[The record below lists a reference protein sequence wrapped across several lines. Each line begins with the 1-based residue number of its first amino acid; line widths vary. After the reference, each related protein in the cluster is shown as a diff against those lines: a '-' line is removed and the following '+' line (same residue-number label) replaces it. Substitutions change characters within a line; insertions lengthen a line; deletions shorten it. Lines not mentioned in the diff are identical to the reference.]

1 MSSKGK
7 RRRSPLP
14 LIIFILAV
22 ILIALTLVMVS
33 RLGLVDLGGLVTNAR
48 NVLFKRTAAPVVVTE
63 APVETAAIP
72 TPPPTPSPTPFPEPS
87 VENSSYRFSAAGKT
101 FTGNVVQIT
110 GTGGPD
116 YVKLTELAPFL
127 GSQVSRDA
135 AGKAFSLNIGGEK
148 LVFYPGEPAFTFGS
162 RTVSLTAA
170 PILCSKG
177 NDLYVP
183 VEDVLSALYPAKTL
197 STVTGAV
204 EFSDFDPN
212 FTVQQGRQIPIIS
225 YYNVGAGE
233 GPDFRLLH
241 HDSIIP
247 EEFTAQM
254 KYIHDNGFTTMTF
267 EDLAN
272 LENIEKPVMLTF
284 DGCFEDVYNIAW
296 PVMKQYNIKATLFV
310 WPDYIGQSSRLTEHQ
325 LKEMASSDLISVQA
339 AMESYTMLD
348 YLSKEELASIV
359 SKAKS
364 YVNTLT
370 GRDPLAFA
378 YSVGSINTMAKDYC
392 ASQFRFCV
400 RRSSERPYD
409 TSKDDGSVIYRYT
422 IVRETPLENF
432 ALWLSK
438 AK

>member
-1 MSSKGK
+1 MSRDAS
-7 RRRSPLP
+7 
-14 LIIFILAV
+14 
-22 ILIALTLVMVS
+22 
-33 RLGLVDLGGLVTNAR
+33 
-48 NVLFKRTAAPVVVTE
+48 
-63 APVETAAIP
+63 
-72 TPPPTPSPTPFPEPS
+72 
-87 VENSSYRFSAAGKT
+87 GKT
-101 FTGNVVQIT
+101 FSLSV
-110 GTGGPD
+110 GGD
-116 YVKLTELAPFL
+116 
-127 GSQVSRDA
+127 R
-135 AGKAFSLNIGGEK
+135 
-148 LVFYPGEPAFTFGS
+148 LVFYPGEPAFTLGS

-183 VEDVLSALYPAKTL
+183 VEDVLSALYPAKSL
-197 STVTGAV
+197 STVTGEV

-212 FTVQQGRQIPIIS
+212 FTVQTGRQIPIMS

-284 DGCFEDVYNIAW
+284 DGCFEDVYNIAF

-325 LKEMASSDLISVQA
+325 LKEMASSELISVQA
-339 AMESYTMLD
+339 AMETYTMLD
-348 YLSKEELASIV
+348 YLSIDELTAIV
-359 SKAKS
+359 SKAKT

-378 YSVGSINTMAKDYC
+378 YSVGSINTAAKNYC

-409 TSKDDGSVIYRYT
+409 SSKDDGSLIYRYT

-438 AK
+438 SK

>member
-1 MSSKGK
+1 MSSRRS
-7 RRRSPLP
+7 RRRSPVP
-14 LIIFILAV
+14 VIIFILAL
-22 ILIALTLVMVS
+22 ILIALTLVLVS
-33 RLGLVDLGGLVTNAR
+33 RLGLVDIGGLVDNAR
-48 NVLFKRTAAPVVVTE
+48 NVIFKKTTAPVVTE
-63 APVETAAIP
+63 EPVETAVP
-72 TPPPTPSPTPFPEPS
+72 TPVPTATPTPFPEPS
-87 VENSSYRFSAAGKT
+87 VENSSYHFSAAGKT
-101 FTGNVVQIT
+101 FTGNTVQLK

-116 YVKLTELAPFL
+116 YVKLTELASFFGTQL
-127 GSQVSRDA
+127 SKDA
-135 AGKAFSLNIGGEK
+135 SGKAFSMNVGGEK
-148 LVFYPGEPAFTFGS
+148 FVFYPGELAFTAGS
-162 RTVSLTAA
+162 RTVSLSAA
-170 PILCSKG
+170 PVLCSNG

-183 VEDVLSALYPAKTL
+183 VEDVLTAIYPAKSL
-197 STVTGAV
+197 NSTTGAV
-204 EFSDFDPN
+204 DFSDFDPN
-212 FTVQQGRQIPIIS
+212 FTVQPGRQIPIIS

-247 EEFTAQM
+247 EEFSAQM
-254 KYIHDNGFTTMTF
+254 KYIHDNGYTTMTF

-296 PVMKQYNIKATLFV
+296 PVMKQYDIKATLFV

-339 AMESYTMLD
+339 AMETYTMLD
-348 YLSKEELASIV
+348 YLSRDELASIV

-370 GRDPLAFA
+370 GREPLAFA

-392 ASQFRFCV
+392 SSQFRFCV

-422 IVRETPLENF
+422 IVRETPMEVF
-432 ALWLSK
+432 SLWLSK

>member
-1 MSSKGK
+1 MSSRG
-7 RRRSPLP
+7 RRRRNPVP
-14 LIIFILAV
+14 VIIFILAV
-22 ILIALTLVMVS
+22 ILIVLTLVLIS
-33 RLGLVDLGGLVTNAR
+33 RLGLVDFGGLVSNAK
-48 NVLFKRTAAPVVVTE
+48 NVFSKKTAEPVVTAE
-63 APVETAAIP
+63 PTETAVIP
-72 TPPPTPSPTPFPEPS
+72 TSPPTPVPTPFPEPS
-87 VENSSYRFSAAGKT
+87 VENSSYHFSAGGKT
-101 FTGNVVQIT
+101 FSGSIIKIA
-110 GTGGPD
+110 GTDGPD
-116 YVKLTELAPFL
+116 YIKLTELASFF
-127 GSQVSRDA
+127 GSQMSRDA
-135 AGKAFSLNIGGEK
+135 SGKVFSLVAGSEK
-148 LVFYPGEPAFTFGS
+148 LVFYPGELAFTAGS
-162 RTVSLTAA
+162 RTVSFSAA
-170 PILCSKG
+170 PVLCNNG

-183 VEDVLSALYPAKTL
+183 VEDVLSALYPAKSL
-197 STVTGAV
+197 NSVTGAV
-204 EFSDFDPN
+204 AFSDFDPN
-212 FTVQQGRQIPIIS
+212 FVVQKGRQIPIIS
-225 YYNVGAGE
+225 YYNVGPGE

-247 EEFTAQM
+247 EEFSAQM

-272 LENIEKPVMLTF
+272 LENVERPVMLTF

-325 LKEMASSDLISVQA
+325 LKELASSDLISVQA

-348 YLSKEELASIV
+348 YLSKEELSAIV

-364 YVNTLT
+364 YVNTLS

-378 YSVGSINTMAKDYC
+378 YSVGSINTMAKEYC

-422 IVRETPLENF
+422 IVRETPMEVF
-432 ALWLSK
+432 SLWLSK

>member
-1 MSSKGK
+1 MSSRG
-7 RRRSPLP
+7 RRRRNPIP
-14 LIIFILAV
+14 IVIFILAV
-22 ILIALTLVMVS
+22 ILIVLTFVLVS
-33 RLGLVDLGGLVTNAR
+33 RLGIVNFGSLITNAR
-48 NVLFKRTAAPVVVTE
+48 NVFSKKTAEPIITAEP
-63 APVETAAIP
+63 AETTVIP
-72 TPPPTPSPTPFPEPS
+72 TSPPTPTPTPFPEPS
-87 VENSSYRFSAAGKT
+87 VENSSYRFSAGGKS
-101 FTGNVVQIT
+101 FAGNVIIIS
-110 GTGGPD
+110 GTDGPD
-116 YVKLTELAPFL
+116 YVKLTDLASFL
-127 GSQVSRDA
+127 GSQINRDGS
-135 AGKAFSLNIGGEK
+135 GKIFTLGVGDEK
-148 LVFYPGEPAFTFGS
+148 LVFYPGELAFTAGS
-162 RTVSLTAA
+162 RTVSLSSA
-170 PILCSKG
+170 PILCKNG

-183 VEDVLSALYPAKTL
+183 VEDVLSALYPAKSL
-197 STVTGAV
+197 NSVTGV
-204 EFSDFDPN
+204 FDFSDFDPN
-212 FTVQQGRQIPIIS
+212 FVVQEGRQIPIIS

-247 EEFTAQM
+247 EEFSAQM

-272 LENIEKPVMLTF
+272 LKDVDKPVMLTF

-296 PVMKQYNIKATLFV
+296 PVMKQYNIKATIFV

-325 LKEMASSDLISVQA
+325 LKELAASDLISVQA

-348 YLSKEELASIV
+348 YLSKDELSAIV

-378 YSVGSINTMAKDYC
+378 YSVGSINTMAKEYC

-422 IVRETPLENF
+422 IVRETPLEVF
-432 ALWLSK
+432 SLWLSK

>member
-1 MSSKGK
+1 MSSRG
-7 RRRSPLP
+7 RRRRNPVP
-14 LIIFILAV
+14 VIIFILAV
-22 ILIALTLVMVS
+22 ILIVLTLILIS
-33 RLGLVDLGGLVTNAR
+33 RLGLVDFGGLVSNAK
-48 NVLFKRTAAPVVVTE
+48 NVFSKKTAEPVVTAE
-63 APVETAAIP
+63 PTETAVIP
-72 TPPPTPSPTPFPEPS
+72 TSPPTPVPTPFPEPL
-87 VENSSYRFSAAGKT
+87 VENSSYHFSAGEKT
-101 FTGNVVQIT
+101 FSGSIIKIA
-110 GTGGPD
+110 GTEGPD
-116 YVKLTELAPFL
+116 YIKLTELASFF
-127 GSQVSRDA
+127 GSQMSRDA
-135 AGKAFSLNIGGEK
+135 SGKVFSLVAGSEK
-148 LVFYPGEPAFTFGS
+148 LVFYPGELAFTVGS
-162 RTVSLTAA
+162 RTVSFSAA
-170 PILCSKG
+170 PVLCNNG

-183 VEDVLSALYPAKTL
+183 VEDVLSALYPAKSL
-197 STVTGAV
+197 NSVTGAV
-204 EFSDFDPN
+204 AFSDFDPN
-212 FTVQQGRQIPIIS
+212 FVVQKGRQIPIIS
-225 YYNVGAGE
+225 YYNVGPGE

-247 EEFTAQM
+247 EEFSAQM

-272 LENIEKPVMLTF
+272 LENVERPVMLTF

-325 LKEMASSDLISVQA
+325 LKELASSDLISVQA

-348 YLSKEELASIV
+348 YLSKEELSAIV

-364 YVNTLT
+364 YVNTLS

-378 YSVGSINTMAKDYC
+378 YSVGSINTMAKEYC

-422 IVRETPLENF
+422 IVRETPLEVF
-432 ALWLSK
+432 SLWLSK

>member
-7 RRRSPLP
+7 RRKSPVP
-14 LIIFILAV
+14 IIIFILAL
-22 ILIALTLVMVS
+22 ILIALTVVLIS
-33 RLGLVDLGGLVTNAR
+33 RLGLVDVGGLVTNAK
-48 NVLFKRTAAPVVVTE
+48 NVLFKKAAEPVVTE
-63 APVETAAIP
+63 EPVETAVIP
-72 TPPPTPSPTPFPEPS
+72 TLPPTPAPTPFPEPS
-87 VENSSYRFSAAGKT
+87 VENSSYRFSADGKS
-101 FTGNVVQIT
+101 FTGSVVQIA
-110 GTGGPD
+110 GTGGPN
-116 YVKLTELAPFL
+116 YVKLTELALFF
-127 GSQVSRDA
+127 GTQVSRDTS
-135 AGKAFSLNIGGEK
+135 GKTFSLNAGGEK
-148 LVFYPGEPAFTFGS
+148 LVFYPGEQAFTMGS
-162 RTVSLTAA
+162 RTVSLSAA

-183 VEDVLSALYPAKTL
+183 VEDILSALYPAKSL
-197 STVTGAV
+197 SSVTGAV
-204 EFSDFDPN
+204 DFSDFDPN
-212 FTVQQGRQIPIIS
+212 FVVQKGRLIPIIS

-296 PVMKQYNIKATLFV
+296 PVMKQYNIKATVFV
-310 WPDYIGQSSRLTEHQ
+310 WPDYIGQSNRLTEHQ
-325 LKEMASSDLISVQA
+325 LKEMASSELISVQA
-339 AMESYTMLD
+339 GMETYTMLD
-348 YLSKEELASIV
+348 YLSKEELVSIV
-359 SKAKS
+359 SKAKN

-378 YSVGSINTMAKDYC
+378 YSVGSVNTMAKEYC

-409 TSKDDGSVIYRYT
+409 TSKDDGSLIYRYT
-422 IVRETPLENF
+422 IMRETPLENF
-432 ALWLSK
+432 SLWLSK

>member
-1 MSSKGK
+1 MSRKGK
-7 RRRSPLP
+7 RRRSALP
-14 LIIFILAV
+14 FIVIILAV
-22 ILIALTLVMVS
+22 ILIALTLVLVN
-33 RLGLVDLGGLVTNAR
+33 RLGLVDLGGLVTNAK
-48 NVLFKRTAAPVVVTE
+48 NVIFKKDVAPVVVTE
-63 APVETAAIP
+63 EPVETAAVP
-72 TPPPTPSPTPFPEPS
+72 TPAPTPTPTPFPEPS
-87 VENSSYRFSAAGKT
+87 VENSSYRFSAGGKA
-101 FTGNVVQIT
+101 FTGSVVQIK

-116 YVKLTELAPFL
+116 YVKLTELASFL

-135 AGKAFSLNIGGEK
+135 SGKTFSLSVGGDR
-148 LVFYPGEPAFTFGS
+148 LVFYPGEPAFTLGS

-170 PILCSKG
+170 PILCSNG

-183 VEDVLSALYPAKTL
+183 VEDVLSALYPAKSL
-197 STVTGAV
+197 STVTGEV

-212 FTVQQGRQIPIIS
+212 FTVQTGRQIPIMS

-284 DGCFEDVYNIAW
+284 DGCFEDVYNIAF

-325 LKEMASSDLISVQA
+325 LKEMASSELISVQA
-339 AMESYTMLD
+339 AMETYTMLD
-348 YLSKEELASIV
+348 YLSMDELTAIV
-359 SKAKS
+359 SKAKT

-378 YSVGSINTMAKDYC
+378 YSVGSINTAAKDYC

-409 TSKDDGSVIYRYT
+409 TSKDDGSLIYRYT

-438 AK
+438 SK

>member
-1 MSSKGK
+1 MSSRG
-7 RRRSPLP
+7 RRRRNPVP
-14 LIIFILAV
+14 VIIFILAV
-22 ILIALTLVMVS
+22 ILIVLTLILIS
-33 RLGLVDLGGLVTNAR
+33 RLGLVDFGGLVSNAK
-48 NVLFKRTAAPVVVTE
+48 NVFSKKTAEPVVTAE
-63 APVETAAIP
+63 PTETAVIP
-72 TPPPTPSPTPFPEPS
+72 TSPPTPVPTPFPEPS
-87 VENSSYRFSAAGKT
+87 VENSSYHFSAGEKT
-101 FTGNVVQIT
+101 FSGSIIKIA
-110 GTGGPD
+110 GTEGPD
-116 YVKLTELAPFL
+116 YIKLTELASFF
-127 GSQVSRDA
+127 GSQMSRDA
-135 AGKAFSLNIGGEK
+135 SGKVFSLVAGSEK
-148 LVFYPGEPAFTFGS
+148 LVFYPGELAFTAGS
-162 RTVSLTAA
+162 RTVSFSAA
-170 PILCSKG
+170 PVLCNNG

-183 VEDVLSALYPAKTL
+183 VEDVLSALYPAKSL
-197 STVTGAV
+197 NSVTGAV
-204 EFSDFDPN
+204 AFSDFDPN
-212 FTVQQGRQIPIIS
+212 FVVQKGRQIPIIS
-225 YYNVGAGE
+225 YYNVGPGE

-247 EEFTAQM
+247 EEFSAQM

-272 LENIEKPVMLTF
+272 LENVERPVMLTF

-325 LKEMASSDLISVQA
+325 LKELASSDLISVQA

-348 YLSKEELASIV
+348 YLSKEELSAIV

-364 YVNTLT
+364 YVNTLS

-378 YSVGSINTMAKDYC
+378 YSVGSINTMAKEYC

-422 IVRETPLENF
+422 IVRETPLEVF
-432 ALWLSK
+432 SLWLSK